1 MRDRGTADIV
11 ESEQKAVEGL
21 LVDAVVRHKLITPT
35 IALLELFK
43 PFCFVGSQCLLLL
56 QPLLGPLSRET
67 GRYASLLE
75 DRERMEGLLERLEQ
89 ERAGYGREG

>member
-1 MRDRGTADIV
+1 M

-56 QPLLGPLSRET
+56 QPLLGPLLSRET
-67 GRYASLLE
+67 GRYASFLE